1 MIWKIYFTQSCL
13 LVYLWVSTYNTVVP
27 ILSTSKSILKSQLK
41 FIVAQKF
48 SENLYKVI
56 DRLLYTNN
64 GNMVWVSYI
73 PQTRHCNKC
82 TPYRSK
88 LLPRWLYRIWLIYKH
103 TYNSVSKSVLCYW
116 SQMTYLYVNFEH
128 VGLYKDEW
136 GYITVLKY

>member
-41 FIVAQKF
+41 FIVAQIF

-56 DRLLYTNN
+56 DRLFYTNN
-64 GNMVWVSYI
+64 GIMVWVSYI
-73 PQTRHCNKC
+73 PQTRQSKC

-103 TYNSVSKSVLCYW
+103 TYNSVSKVFCVIEVKWPHYMSIWNILVY
-116 SQMTYLYVNFEH
+116 TE
-128 VGLYKDEW
+128 DEW
-136 GYITVLKY
+136 GYNTVLKY